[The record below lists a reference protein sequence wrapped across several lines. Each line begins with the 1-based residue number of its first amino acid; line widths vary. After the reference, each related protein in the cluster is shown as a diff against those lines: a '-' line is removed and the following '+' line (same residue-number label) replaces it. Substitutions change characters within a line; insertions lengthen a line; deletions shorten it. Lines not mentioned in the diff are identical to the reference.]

1 MFRPLKWFSLVAGF
15 VGMLATAQAQTA
27 PLSLDD
33 CVKLAL
39 QAPSAASVAERETAV
54 AAEGQTIARSTLLP
68 QVSVHN
74 GLAYNSPLLNARDR
88 FSFVAANGLREYL
101 ATVDSAWQIDLS
113 GRLRAGM
120 ALAQAGRDLAGV
132 DLRLAQRDLR
142 RAVAVAFYDVL
153 LARRLVELEQS
164 GLDEAKGFESQTQAR
179 QRQGEASLADVHRAA
194 AQRAR
199 FEQRLG
205 QAQLDARLA
214 NQVLA
219 SFWTA
224 DADRELTLHDDL
236 DQPPALPVAAAE
248 SSPDSVDA
256 FIRRRPEFDRLA
268 ALQRGFQ
275 AERSI
280 ARKSLL
286 PQTDVVFQYGIDSNN
301 VRIADRGYQAFLN
314 VNLPVFDWFRL
325 RATARQARYHEQQTE
340 QQQSIAER
348 TLSREYLAARAQVQ
362 SWHERVPM
370 ALGELTDARES
381 LRLARLLYES
391 GEGLALDVVAAQ
403 TEVTDAGTSYFSAL
417 AAYRRSLVDFEVAS
431 GQ

>member
-1 MFRPLKWFSLVAGF
+1 VPLALE
-15 VGMLATAQAQTA
+15 
-27 PLSLDD
+27 D
-33 CVKLAL
+33 CVKLATE
-39 QAPSAASVAERETAV
+39 APSPASVAERETAV
-54 AAEGQTIARSTLLP
+54 ATEGQTIARSAFLP
-68 QVSVHN
+68 QVTFHN
-74 GLAYNSPLLNARDR
+74 GLVYNSPLLEARDR
-88 FSFVAANGLREYL
+88 FSFVAANGIREYL
-101 ATVDSAWQIDLS
+101 STVDSAWQIDLS
-113 GRLRAGM
+113 GRLRAGL
-120 ALAQAGRDLAGV
+120 ALARANRDLAGV

-153 LARRLVELEQS
+153 LARKLAGFAQTA
-164 GLDEAKGFESQTQAR
+164 LDGAKDFESLTQAR

-205 QAQLDARLA
+205 QSQLDARLA

-224 DADRELTLHDDL
+224 DVDRELVLRDDL
-236 DQPPALPVAAAE
+236 DQPADLPAAATE

-256 FIRRRPEFDRLA
+256 AVKRRPEFDRLT

-275 AERSI
+275 AERSA
-280 ARKSLL
+280 ARASLL
-286 PQTDVVFQYGIDSNN
+286 PQTDVVFQYGIDANN
-301 VRIADRGYQAFLN
+301 VRIADRGYQAF
-314 VNLPVFDWFRL
+314 VNLNIPVFDWFRL

-340 QQQSIAER
+340 QQQAIAER

-370 ALGELTDARES
+370 ALSELTDATES
-381 LRLARLLYES
+381 LRLARLLYEN